1 MPTAVLAM
9 MPTILSLISQLP
21 SVEQSVEALVKSV
34 LAMHSAGGGAQE
46 IADALQAA
54 IPAMTKAVVANTPAM
69 TQPQMP
75 AG

>member
-21 SVEQSVEALVKSV
+21 TVEASVEQLVKAV
-34 LAMHSAGGGAQE
+34 MTMHSAGGGTQE
-46 IADALQAA
+46 MADALMAA
-54 IPAMTKAVVANTPAM
+54 IPQMTKAVVANTPAM